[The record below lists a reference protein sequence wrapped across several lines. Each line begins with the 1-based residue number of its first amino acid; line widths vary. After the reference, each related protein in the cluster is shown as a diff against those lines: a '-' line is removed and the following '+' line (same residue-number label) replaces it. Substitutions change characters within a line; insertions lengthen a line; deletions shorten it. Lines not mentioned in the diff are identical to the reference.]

1 MGIQSAT
8 VMRLQLPGVATTYIT
23 GTVTTLVFNMVRR
36 ARETH
41 SGESG
46 RYDRPAAL
54 QAMVFVTYAL
64 AALTSAVLYGHWPS
78 AVALLPVVAI
88 ASVALAM
95 ATAAGRHVGDTRS

>member
-1 MGIQSAT
+1 
-8 VMRLQLPGVATTYIT
+8 MRLQLPGLATTYIT

-36 ARETH
+36 ARQTH
-41 SGESG
+41 SAAHDESG
-46 RYDRPAAL
+46 RFDRPAAL

-64 AALTSAVLYGHWPS
+64 AALTSVVLYGHWPS

-95 ATAAGRHVGDTRS
+95 AAAAGRDLGGTHS